1 MSRSPDS
8 VILNFSS
15 NLKFTEFSVL
25 VMEYLGNLLQISDE
39 RFFQIEIAL
48 REVINN
54 AIVHGNGSDPSKRV
68 NVGFSWNSEYLRIRI
83 QDENPED
90 VDFERLAREAEK
102 KDILSPSGRGM
113 LLMQNYMDS
122 LSFESTAEGSVI
134 TMEKRL

>member
-1 MSRSPDS
+1 MSRPPDS

-54 AIVHGNGSDPSKRV
+54 AIVHGNRSDPNKRV
-68 NVGFSWNSEYLRIRI
+68 SVCFSWNSEYLRIRI

-90 VDFERLAREAEK
+90 VDFERLAREAEN

-122 LSFESTAEGSVI
+122 LSFKSTAEGSVI

>member
-1 MSRSPDS
+1 MPRHHDT
-8 VILNFSS
+8 VLLNFSS

-25 VMEYLGNLLQISDE
+25 VMEYLGNLLQIDDE

-54 AIVHGNGSDPSKRV
+54 AIVHGNRSNPKKRV
-68 NVGFSWNSEYLRIRI
+68 DVRFSWNPDFLRIRI
-83 QDENPED
+83 RDENPEK
-90 VDFERLAREAEK
+90 VDFERITREAGEK
-102 KDILSPSGRGM
+102 DVLSPSGRGM

-122 LSFESTAEGSVI
+122 LSFESTATGSVI